1 MGEACRWVTCH
12 FLRFPGIR
20 TPDMLDLSYRPIGAA
35 GWEIGP
41 DAPPK
46 LCRPRFPVLAFQPGP
61 FAQSEPLGRCC
72 FSAISGLSKASPIE
86 FQRLSP
92 T

>member
-1 MGEACRWVTCH
+1 MAEACRWVTWH

-20 TPDMLDLSYRPIGAA
+20 TPDMLDLLYRPIGAA

-46 LCRPRFPVLAFQPGP
+46 LCHPRFPVLAFQPGP
-61 FAQSEPLGRCC
+61 LRATRTFAPL
-72 FSAISGLSKASPIE
+72 L
-86 FQRLSP
+86 FQRHQRP
-92 T
+92 VQGVAY